1 MNDTWNPWHGCR
13 KISDGCKNCY
23 VYRRDAQYD
32 IDSTAVVKNKTFYAP
47 AERYKYG
54 NYKMV
59 PDGNIIYTCF
69 TSDFFLDEA
78 DKWREECWQMI
89 RQRPEVTF
97 LIITKRI
104 HRFSKCT
111 PISRR

>member
-1 MNDTWNPWHGCR
+1 MIDTWNPWHGCR

-54 NYKMV
+54 NYKT
-59 PDGNIIYTCF
+59 PAIILMHDCMTKTTTVEALSEIIKFLKNESYTF
-69 TSDFFLDEA
+69 KTL
-78 DKWREECWQMI
+78 K
-89 RQRPEVTF
+89 
-97 LIITKRI
+97 
-104 HRFSKCT
+104 
-111 PISRR
+111 